1 MSALNHRPLIS
12 NVFKLDEFFSRT
24 DLEKMVN
31 NPPQDE
37 LSIRRIV
44 DRFEQMDGCI
54 TPSGEDLL
62 EAFLLNRHVAL
73 ILLGHLRL
81 AADRRCKTT
90 TRRMIQK
97 QGLFA
102 PLANGFQYSN
112 CNFAKA
118 IFRREE

>member
-1 MSALNHRPLIS
+1 MNAPDQRHLMS
-12 NVFKLDEFFSRT
+12 VFKLEEFFSRT

-44 DRFEQMDGCI
+44 DRFEQMQRCV
-54 TPSGEDLL
+54 TPAGEDLL
-62 EAFLLNRHVAL
+62 EAMLLQRPVAL

-81 AADRRCKTT
+81 AVDRSTKTT

-97 QGLFA
+97 QKLFA
-102 PLANGFQYSN
+102 PLAAGFQYSN

-118 IFRREE
+118 IYTNA